1 MIGSV
6 DFSKYNEYDENGE
19 VINKMYEAFKAKME
33 LSQNESKREYI
44 LYDDNNKTVWIMWY
58 EKGLE

>member
-19 VINKMYEAFKAKME
+19 VINKMYEAFVKDIAINQPD
-33 LSQNESKREYI
+33 LLEYVI
-44 LYDDNNKTVWIMWY
+44 LDDTHYTIWFMWGD
-58 EKGLE
+58 KK